1 MAGRIPQHFIDELIA
16 RADIVEVIS
25 ARMPLKKAGR
35 EFKGLCP
42 FHGEKTP
49 SFTVSPGKQ
58 FFHCFGCGA
67 HGTALGFLM
76 EYEHMDFVDAIEAL
90 AGSLGIDVP
99 REEGGPD
106 DKANPDLYSLLARAA
121 DYYWE
126 QMKTSERAKEYLK
139 RRGLE
144 GRIARDFQI
153 GYAPPGWDGLIR
165 VLGGSQARQDSLLEA
180 GMIIRKEDGK
190 EYDRFRDRIM
200 FPIRDSRGRVIAF
213 GGRVLDKGEPK
224 YLNSPE
230 TPVFHKGQELYGLYE
245 ARQALRDIPRL
256 LVVEGYMDVASL
268 AQQGI
273 KYAVATLGT
282 ATTPDHLRRLFRVS
296 NEVIFCFDGDKAGRR
311 AAWRA
316 LENSLGVLRE
326 GRQIRF
332 MFLPEGEDPDTLV
345 SAEGAGAFEKRMTE
359 ALPLSRFLIQELESQ
374 VDALD
379 SVDGRA
385 QLAELARPLLN
396 RIPMGIYRE
405 LMLDELASQVGMTPD
420 RLSGLIFE
428 QTRPQ
433 APAPTRARPP
443 SNLGRS
449 NLVRRAL
456 ELALHYPAAAAT
468 LNVPP
473 ELMRVEKK
481 GISLLASILEECRSS
496 PHITTAG
503 LLERW
508 RDEPQAPHLGKLAGG
523 ELLIDADQAGQ
534 ELQDSL
540 DKLVR
545 EAGPDQRTDWLL
557 KKAGETGLDPGEKQ
571 ELRDLLAQRA
581 MGGEPAK

>member
-1 MAGRIPQHFIDELIA
+1 MAGRIPQHFIDDLIA

-76 EYEHMDFVDAIEAL
+76 EYEHMEFVDAIEAL
-90 AGSLGIDVP
+90 AASLGIEVP
-99 REEGGPD
+99 REEGGPEE
-106 DKANPDLYSLLARAA
+106 KINTDLYSLLARAA

-139 RRGLE
+139 RRGLD
-144 GRIARDFQI
+144 GRTARDFQI
-153 GYAPPGWDGLIR
+153 GYAPPGWDSLIG
-165 VLGGSQARQDSLLEA
+165 VLGGSQGQREALLEA
-180 GMIIRKEDGK
+180 GMIIRKDDGR

-213 GGRVLDKGEPK
+213 GGRVLDQGEPK

-273 KYAVATLGT
+273 RYSVATLGT

-296 NEVIFCFDGDKAGRR
+296 NEVVFCFDGDKAGRR

-316 LENSLGVLRE
+316 LENSLSVLRE

-345 SAEGAGAFEKRMTE
+345 RTEGAGAFEQRMTE
-359 ALPLSRFLIQELESQ
+359 ALPLSRFLIQELENQ

-405 LMLDELASQVGMTPD
+405 LLLDELAGQVGMTPD
-420 RLSGLIFE
+420 RLAGLIYE
-428 QTRPQ
+428 PPKRSPEPSGQKP
-433 APAPTRARPP
+433 RAQ
-443 SNLGRS
+443 LGRS
-449 NLVRRAL
+449 NLVRKAL
-456 ELALHYPAAAAT
+456 ELALHYPAAAAR
-468 LNVPP
+468 LEVPQD
-473 ELMRVEKK
+473 LARVEKK
-481 GISLLASILEECRSS
+481 GISLLASILEDCRSN

-508 RDEPQAPHLGKLAGG
+508 RDEPQAPHLGKLAGA
-523 ELLIDADQAGQ
+523 ELLIDAEQAGR
-534 ELQDSL
+534 ELMDSL
-540 DKLVR
+540 EKLVR
-545 EAGPDQRTDWLL
+545 EAGPEQRTDWLL
-557 KKAGETGLDPGEKQ
+557 NKAGELGLEPEEKQ
-571 ELRDLLAQRA
+571 ELRELLALRA
-581 MGGEPAK
+581 KGDQTPE

>member
-76 EYEHMDFVDAIEAL
+76 EYEHMEFVDAIEAL
-90 AGSLGIDVP
+90 AGSLGIEVP

-106 DKANPDLYSLLARAA
+106 EKAHTDLYGLLAQAA

-126 QMKTSERAKEYLK
+126 QMKTSDRAKEYLK
-139 RRGLE
+139 RRGLD

-153 GYAPPGWDGLIR
+153 GYAPQGWDTLLNH
-165 VLGGSQARQDSLLEA
+165 LGGSASQRDGLLEA
-180 GMIIRKEDGK
+180 GMIIRKDDGR

-213 GGRVLDKGEPK
+213 GGRVLDQGEPK

-230 TPVFHKGQELYGLYE
+230 TPVFHKGQELYGMYE

-256 LVVEGYMDVASL
+256 MVVEGYMDVASL

-273 KYAVATLGT
+273 RYAVATLGT
-282 ATTPDHLRRLFRVS
+282 ATTPDHLRRLFKVT
-296 NEVIFCFDGDKAGRR
+296 NEVVFCFDGDKAGRR

-332 MFLPEGEDPDTLV
+332 MFLPDGEDPDTLV
-345 SAEGAGAFEKRMTE
+345 QKEGAGAFELRLAE

-374 VDALD
+374 VDSLD

-385 QLAELARPLLN
+385 QLAELARPMLN

-405 LMLDELASQVGMTPD
+405 LMLDELASQVGMPPD
-420 RLSGLIFE
+420 RLAALLFDQPKPQPSTAV
-428 QTRPQ
+428 QSRPS
-433 APAPTRARPP
+433 AD
-443 SNLGRS
+443 LGRS

-456 ELALHYPAAAAT
+456 ELALHYPSAAAQLEVSPA
-468 LNVPP
+468 L
-473 ELMRVEKK
+473 LRVEKK
-481 GISLLASILEECRSS
+481 GISLLASILEDCRDN

-508 RDEPQAPHLGKLAGG
+508 REEPEAPHLGKLAGG
-523 ELLIDADQAGQ
+523 ELLIDPEQAAR
-534 ELQDSL
+534 ELSDSL

-557 KKAGETGLDPGEKQ
+557 RKAAETGLEPAEKE
-571 ELRDLLAQRA
+571 ELRDLLALRA
-581 MGGEPAK
+581 KPTPPTK

>member
-1 MAGRIPQHFIDELIA
+1 MAGRIPQHFIDKLIA

-25 ARMPLKKAGR
+25 SRMPLKKAGR

-67 HGTALGFLM
+67 HGTAVGFLM
-76 EYEHMDFVDAIEAL
+76 EYEHMEFVDAIEAL
-90 AGSLGIDVP
+90 AGSLGIEVP
-99 REEGGPD
+99 REDGGPD
-106 DKANPDLYSLLARAA
+106 EKIHTDLYSLLARAA
-121 DYYWE
+121 DFYWE
-126 QMKTSERAKEYLK
+126 QMKTNDRAMEYLK
-139 RRGLE
+139 RRGLD

-153 GYAPPGWDGLIR
+153 GYAPQGWDTLLNL
-165 VLGGSQARQDSLLEA
+165 LGGSSSQRDGLLEA
-180 GMIIRKEDGK
+180 GMIIRKDDGR

-213 GGRVLDKGEPK
+213 GGRVLDQGEPK

-230 TPVFHKGQELYGLYE
+230 TPVFHKGQELYGMYE
-245 ARQALRDIPRL
+245 ARLALRDIPRL

-273 KYAVATLGT
+273 QYAVATLGT
-282 ATTPDHLRRLFRVS
+282 ATTPDHLRRLFKVA
-296 NEVIFCFDGDKAGRR
+296 NEVVFCFDGDKAGRR

-332 MFLPEGEDPDTLV
+332 MFLPDGEDPDSLV
-345 SAEGAGAFEKRMTE
+345 QAEGAGAFEQRLAE

-374 VDALD
+374 VDSLE

-385 QLAELARPLLN
+385 QLAELARPMLN

-405 LMLDELASQVGMTPD
+405 LMLGELAIQVGMSPD
-420 RLSGLIFE
+420 RLAGLIFD
-428 QTRPQ
+428 QPKPQPPSPGHSRPQ
-433 APAPTRARPP
+433 VD
-443 SNLGRS
+443 LGRS

-456 ELALHYPAAAAT
+456 ELSLHYPSAAAQLEVSPA
-468 LNVPP
+468 L
-473 ELMRVEKK
+473 LQVEKK
-481 GISLLASILEECRSS
+481 GISLLASILEDCRDN
-496 PHITTAG
+496 PNITTAG

-508 RDEPQAPHLGKLAGG
+508 REEPEAPHLGKLASG
-523 ELLIDADQAGQ
+523 ELLIDTEQAAR
-534 ELQDSL
+534 ELKDSL

-557 KKAGETGLDPGEKQ
+557 RKAASGLEPAEKQ
-571 ELRDLLAQRA
+571 ELRDLLALRA
-581 MGGEPAK
+581 RPVQSPE

>member
-1 MAGRIPQHFIDELIA
+1 MAGRIPQHFIDDLIA

-25 ARMPLKKAGR
+25 SRMPLKKAGR

-76 EYEHMDFVDAIEAL
+76 EYEHMEFVDAIEAL
-90 AGSLGIDVP
+90 AGSLGIEVP
-99 REEGGPD
+99 REEGGKD
-106 DKANPDLYSLLARAA
+106 EKSNADLYTLLTRAA
-121 DYYWE
+121 DFYWE

-139 RRGLE
+139 QRGLD
-144 GRIARDFQI
+144 GRTARDFNI
-153 GYAPPGWDGLIR
+153 GYAPQGWDTLLNL
-165 VLGGSQARQDSLLEA
+165 LGRSSSDRDGLLES
-180 GMIIRKEDGK
+180 GMIIRKDDGR
-190 EYDRFRDRIM
+190 EYDRFRDRVM

-213 GGRVLDKGEPK
+213 GGRVLDQGEPK

-268 AQQGI
+268 AQKGI
-273 KYAVATLGT
+273 RYAVATLGT
-282 ATTPDHLRRLFRVS
+282 ATTPDHLRRLFRVC
-296 NEVIFCFDGDKAGRR
+296 NEVVFCFDGDKAGLR

-316 LENSLGVLRE
+316 LENSLSVLRE

-345 SAEGAGAFEKRMTE
+345 QSIGAAAFEERLAQ
-359 ALPLSRFLIQELESQ
+359 ALPLSQFLVQELESQ
-374 VDALD
+374 VDSMD

-405 LMLDELASQVGMTPD
+405 LLLDELANHVGMAPE

-433 APAPTRARPP
+433 AKSATPAQQAAT
-443 SNLGRS
+443 LGRS

-456 ELALHYPAAAAT
+456 ELALHYPSAAAT
-468 LNVPP
+468 IEVSPQLK
-473 ELMRVEKK
+473 LVEKK
-481 GISLLASILEECRSS
+481 GISLLSSLLEDCKNNPNIS
-496 PHITTAG
+496 TAG

-508 RDEPQAPHLGKLAGG
+508 REEPEAPHLGKLASG
-523 ELLIDADQAGQ
+523 ELLIDLEAAGM
-534 ELQDSL
+534 ELKHSI

-545 EAGPDQRTDWLL
+545 ESGPDQRTDWLL
-557 KKAGETGLDPGEKQ
+557 KKSSDTGLDPAEKQ
-571 ELRDLLAQRA
+571 ELRELLALRSTSTQVTD
-581 MGGEPAK
+581 

>member
-76 EYEHMDFVDAIEAL
+76 EYEHMEFVDAIEAL
-90 AGSLGIDVP
+90 AGSLGIEVP

-106 DKANPDLYSLLARAA
+106 EKAHTDLYGLLAQAA

-126 QMKTSERAKEYLK
+126 QMKTSDRAKEYLK
-139 RRGLE
+139 RRGLD

-153 GYAPPGWDGLIR
+153 GYAPQGWDTLLNH
-165 VLGGSQARQDSLLEA
+165 LGGSASQRDGLLEA
-180 GMIIRKEDGK
+180 GMIIRKDDGR

-213 GGRVLDKGEPK
+213 GGRVLDQGEPK

-230 TPVFHKGQELYGLYE
+230 TPVFHKGQELYGMYE

-256 LVVEGYMDVASL
+256 MVVEGYMDVASL

-273 KYAVATLGT
+273 RYAVATLGT
-282 ATTPDHLRRLFRVS
+282 ATTPDHLRRLFKVT
-296 NEVIFCFDGDKAGRR
+296 NEVVFCFDGDKAGRR

-332 MFLPEGEDPDTLV
+332 MFLPDGEDPDTLV
-345 SAEGAGAFEKRMTE
+345 QKEGAGAFELRLAE

-374 VDALD
+374 VDSLD

-385 QLAELARPLLN
+385 KLAELARPMLN

-405 LMLDELASQVGMTPD
+405 LMLDELASQVGMPPD
-420 RLSGLIFE
+420 RLAALLFDQPKPQPSTAV
-428 QTRPQ
+428 QSRPS
-433 APAPTRARPP
+433 AD
-443 SNLGRS
+443 LGRS

-456 ELALHYPAAAAT
+456 ELALHYPSAAAQLEVSPA
-468 LNVPP
+468 L
-473 ELMRVEKK
+473 LRVEKK
-481 GISLLASILEECRSS
+481 GISLLASILEDCRGN

-508 RDEPQAPHLGKLAGG
+508 REEPEAPHLGKLAGG
-523 ELLIDADQAGQ
+523 ELLIDPEQAAR
-534 ELQDSL
+534 ELSDSL

-557 KKAGETGLDPGEKQ
+557 RKAAESGLEPAEKE
-571 ELRDLLAQRA
+571 ELRDLLALRA
-581 MGGEPAK
+581 KPTPPIK

>member
-1 MAGRIPQHFIDELIA
+1 MAGRIPQHFIDDLIA

-25 ARMPLKKAGR
+25 SRMPLKKAGR

-76 EYEHMDFVDAIEAL
+76 EYEHMEFVDAIEAL
-90 AGSLGIDVP
+90 AGSLGIEVP
-99 REEGGPD
+99 REEGGKD
-106 DKANPDLYSLLARAA
+106 ERSNADLYALLERAA
-121 DYYWE
+121 DFYWE
-126 QMKTSERAKEYLK
+126 QMKTSERAKEYLQQ
-139 RRGLE
+139 RGLD
-144 GRIARDFQI
+144 GRTARDFKI
-153 GYAPPGWDGLIR
+153 GYAPQGWDTLLNL
-165 VLGGSQARQDSLLEA
+165 LGKSSAERDGLLES
-180 GMIIRKEDGK
+180 GMIIRKDDGR

-213 GGRVLDKGEPK
+213 GGRVLDQGEPK

-273 KYAVATLGT
+273 RYAVATLGT
-282 ATTPDHLRRLFRVS
+282 ATTPDHLRRLFRVC
-296 NEVIFCFDGDKAGRR
+296 NEVVFCFDGDKAGLR

-316 LENSLGVLRE
+316 LENSLSVLRE

-345 SAEGAGAFEKRMTE
+345 QSIGAGAFEERLGQAM
-359 ALPLSRFLIQELESQ
+359 PLSRFLIQELESQ
-374 VDALD
+374 VDSMD

-385 QLAELARPLLN
+385 HLAELARPLLN

-405 LMLDELASQVGMTPD
+405 LLLDELANHVGMAPE
-420 RLSGLIFE
+420 RLSGLIFD
-428 QTRPQ
+428 QSRPQ
-433 APAPTRARPP
+433 AKAATPTNQAA
-443 SNLGRS
+443 SLGRS

-456 ELALHYPAAAAT
+456 ELALHYPSAAAA
-468 LNVPP
+468 LEVPP
-473 ELMRVEKK
+473 QLQLVEKK
-481 GISLLASILEECRSS
+481 GISLLSSLLEDCRNNPNIS
-496 PHITTAG
+496 TAG

-508 RDEPQAPHLGKLAGG
+508 REEPEAPHLGKLASG
-523 ELLIDADQAGQ
+523 ELLIDLEAAKM
-534 ELQDSL
+534 ELKDSL

-545 EAGPDQRTDWLL
+545 ESGPDQRTDWLL
-557 KKAGETGLDPGEKQ
+557 KKASDTGLDTAEKQ
-571 ELRDLLAQRA
+571 ELRELLALRSTRNQA
-581 MGGEPAK
+581 ND

>member
-25 ARMPLKKAGR
+25 SRMPLKKAGR

-76 EYEHMDFVDAIEAL
+76 EYDHMEFVDAIEAL
-90 AGSLGIDVP
+90 AGSLGIEVP

-106 DKANPDLYSLLARAA
+106 EKTHSDLYGLLGRAA

-126 QMKTSERAKEYLK
+126 QMKTSDRAREYLK
-139 RRGLE
+139 RRGLD

-153 GYAPPGWDGLIR
+153 GYAPQGWDTLLNL
-165 VLGGSQARQDSLLEA
+165 LGGSSSQRDGLLEA
-180 GMIIRKEDGK
+180 GMIIRKDDGR

-213 GGRVLDKGEPK
+213 GGRVLDQGEPK

-230 TPVFHKGQELYGLYE
+230 TPVFHKGQELYGMYE

-273 KYAVATLGT
+273 QYAVATLGT
-282 ATTPDHLRRLFRVS
+282 ATTPDHLRRLFKVT
-296 NEVIFCFDGDKAGRR
+296 NEVVFCFDGDKAGRR

-332 MFLPEGEDPDTLV
+332 MFLPDGEDPDTLV
-345 SAEGAGAFEKRMTE
+345 QAEGAGAFELRLAE

-374 VDALD
+374 VDSLD

-385 QLAELARPLLN
+385 QLAELARPMLN

-405 LMLDELASQVGMTPD
+405 LMLDELAGQVGMSSD
-420 RLSGLIFE
+420 RLAALVFDQPKPKPSTTIHS
-428 QTRPQ
+428 RPT
-433 APAPTRARPP
+433 AD
-443 SNLGRS
+443 LGRS
-449 NLVRRAL
+449 SLVRRAL
-456 ELALHYPAAAAT
+456 ELSLHYPSAAAQLEVSPA
-468 LNVPP
+468 L
-473 ELMRVEKK
+473 LRVEKK
-481 GISLLASILEECRSS
+481 GISLLASILEDCRDN

-508 RDEPQAPHLGKLAGG
+508 REEPEAPHLGKLAGG
-523 ELLIDADQAGQ
+523 ELLIDPEQAIR

-557 KKAGETGLDPGEKQ
+557 RKAAESGLESAEKQ
-571 ELRDLLAQRA
+571 ELRDLLALRA
-581 MGGEPAK
+581 KPARPTE

>member
-1 MAGRIPQHFIDELIA
+1 MAGRIPQHFIDDLIA

-25 ARMPLKKAGR
+25 SRMPLKKAGR

-76 EYEHMDFVDAIEAL
+76 EYEHMEFVDAIEAL
-90 AGSLGIDVP
+90 AGSLGIEVP
-99 REEGGPD
+99 REEGGKD
-106 DKANPDLYSLLARAA
+106 EKSNADLYTLLTRAA
-121 DYYWE
+121 DFYWE

-139 RRGLE
+139 QRGLD
-144 GRIARDFQI
+144 GRTARDFNI
-153 GYAPPGWDGLIR
+153 GYAPQGWDTLLNL
-165 VLGGSQARQDSLLEA
+165 LGRSSSDRDGLLES
-180 GMIIRKEDGK
+180 GMIIRKDDGR
-190 EYDRFRDRIM
+190 EYDRFRDRVM

-213 GGRVLDKGEPK
+213 GGRVLDQGEPK

-268 AQQGI
+268 AQKGI
-273 KYAVATLGT
+273 RYAVATLGT
-282 ATTPDHLRRLFRVS
+282 ATTPDHLRRLFRVC
-296 NEVIFCFDGDKAGRR
+296 NEVVFCFDGDKAGLR

-316 LENSLGVLRE
+316 LENSLSVLRE

-345 SAEGAGAFEKRMTE
+345 QSIGAAAFEERLAQ
-359 ALPLSRFLIQELESQ
+359 ALPLSQFLVQELESQ
-374 VDALD
+374 VDSMD

-405 LMLDELASQVGMTPD
+405 LLLDELANHVGMAPE

-433 APAPTRARPP
+433 AKSATPVQQAAT
-443 SNLGRS
+443 LGRS

-456 ELALHYPAAAAT
+456 ELALHYPSAAAT
-468 LNVPP
+468 IEVSPQLK
-473 ELMRVEKK
+473 LVEKK
-481 GISLLASILEECRSS
+481 GISLLSSLLEDCKNNPNIS
-496 PHITTAG
+496 TAG

-508 RDEPQAPHLGKLAGG
+508 REEPEAPHLGKLASG
-523 ELLIDADQAGQ
+523 ELLIDLDAAKM
-534 ELQDSL
+534 ELKDSL

-545 EAGPDQRTDWLL
+545 ESGPDQRTDWLL
-557 KKAGETGLDPGEKQ
+557 KKASDTGLDPAEKQ
-571 ELRDLLAQRA
+571 ELRELLALRSTSTQVTD
-581 MGGEPAK
+581 

>member
-1 MAGRIPQHFIDELIA
+1 MAGRIPQHFIDDLIA

-25 ARMPLKKAGR
+25 SRMPLKKAGR

-76 EYEHMDFVDAIEAL
+76 EYEHMEFVDAIEAL
-90 AGSLGIDVP
+90 AGSLGIEVP
-99 REEGGPD
+99 REEGGKD
-106 DKANPDLYSLLARAA
+106 ERSNADLYTLLERAA
-121 DYYWE
+121 DFYWE
-126 QMKTSERAKEYLK
+126 QMKTSERAKEYLQQ
-139 RRGLE
+139 RGLD
-144 GRIARDFQI
+144 GRTARDFKI
-153 GYAPPGWDGLIR
+153 GYAPQGWDTLLNL
-165 VLGGSQARQDSLLEA
+165 LGKSSAERDGLLES
-180 GMIIRKEDGK
+180 GMIIRKDDGR

-213 GGRVLDKGEPK
+213 GGRVLDQGEPK

-273 KYAVATLGT
+273 RYAVATLGT
-282 ATTPDHLRRLFRVS
+282 ATTPDHLRRLFRVC
-296 NEVIFCFDGDKAGRR
+296 NEVVFCFDGDKAGMR

-316 LENSLGVLRE
+316 LENSLSVLRE

-345 SAEGAGAFEKRMTE
+345 QSIGAGAFEERLGQAM
-359 ALPLSRFLIQELESQ
+359 PLSRFLIQELESQ
-374 VDALD
+374 VDSMD

-385 QLAELARPLLN
+385 HLAELARPLLN

-405 LMLDELASQVGMTPD
+405 LLLDELANHVGMAPE
-420 RLSGLIFE
+420 RLSGLIFD
-428 QTRPQ
+428 QSRPQ
-433 APAPTRARPP
+433 AKAATPTNQAA
-443 SNLGRS
+443 SLGRS

-456 ELALHYPAAAAT
+456 ELALHYPSAAAA
-468 LNVPP
+468 LEVPP
-473 ELMRVEKK
+473 QLQLVEKK
-481 GISLLASILEECRSS
+481 GISLLSSLLEDCRNNPNIS
-496 PHITTAG
+496 TAG

-508 RDEPQAPHLGKLAGG
+508 REEPEAPHLGKLASG
-523 ELLIDADQAGQ
+523 ELLIDLEAAKM
-534 ELQDSL
+534 ELKDSL

-545 EAGPDQRTDWLL
+545 ESGPDQRTDWLL
-557 KKAGETGLDPGEKQ
+557 KKASDTGLDPAEKQ
-571 ELRDLLAQRA
+571 ELRELLALRSTRNQA
-581 MGGEPAK
+581 ND

>member
-1 MAGRIPQHFIDELIA
+1 MAGRIPQHFIDDLIA

-25 ARMPLKKAGR
+25 SRMPLKKAGR

-76 EYEHMDFVDAIEAL
+76 EYEHMEFVDAIEAL
-90 AGSLGIDVP
+90 AGSLGIEVP
-99 REEGGPD
+99 REEGGKD
-106 DKANPDLYSLLARAA
+106 ERSNADLYMLLERAA
-121 DYYWE
+121 DFYWE
-126 QMKTSERAKEYLK
+126 QMKTSERAKEYLQQ
-139 RRGLE
+139 RGLD
-144 GRIARDFQI
+144 GRTARDFKI
-153 GYAPPGWDGLIR
+153 GYAPQGWDTLLNL
-165 VLGGSQARQDSLLEA
+165 LGKSSVERDGLLES
-180 GMIIRKEDGK
+180 GMIIRKDDGR

-213 GGRVLDKGEPK
+213 GGRVLDQGEPK

-273 KYAVATLGT
+273 RYAVATLGT
-282 ATTPDHLRRLFRVS
+282 ATTPDHLRRLFRVC
-296 NEVIFCFDGDKAGRR
+296 NEVVFCFDGDKAGMR

-316 LENSLGVLRE
+316 LENSLSVLRE

-345 SAEGAGAFEKRMTE
+345 QSIGAGAFEERLGE
-359 ALPLSRFLIQELESQ
+359 AMPLSRFLIQELESQ
-374 VDALD
+374 VDSMD

-385 QLAELARPLLN
+385 HLAELARPLLN

-405 LMLDELASQVGMTPD
+405 LLLDELANHVGMAPE
-420 RLSGLIFE
+420 RLSGLIFD
-428 QTRPQ
+428 QSRPQ
-433 APAPTRARPP
+433 AKSAAPTNQAA
-443 SNLGRS
+443 SLGRS

-456 ELALHYPAAAAT
+456 ELALHYPGAAAA
-468 LNVPP
+468 LEVQPQ
-473 ELMRVEKK
+473 LQLVEKK
-481 GISLLASILEECRSS
+481 GISLLSSLLEDCRNNPNIS
-496 PHITTAG
+496 TAG

-508 RDEPQAPHLGKLAGG
+508 REEPEAPHLGKLASG
-523 ELLIDADQAGQ
+523 ELLIDLEAAKM
-534 ELQDSL
+534 ELKDSL
-540 DKLVR
+540 NKLVR
-545 EAGPDQRTDWLL
+545 ESGPDQRTDWLL
-557 KKAGETGLDPGEKQ
+557 KKASDTGLDPAEKQ
-571 ELRDLLAQRA
+571 ELRELLALRSTRNQA
-581 MGGEPAK
+581 DD

>member
-1 MAGRIPQHFIDELIA
+1 MAGRIPQHFIDDLIA

-25 ARMPLKKAGR
+25 SRMPLKKAGR

-76 EYEHMDFVDAIEAL
+76 EYEHMEFVDAIEAL
-90 AGSLGIDVP
+90 AGSLGIEVP
-99 REEGGPD
+99 REEGGKD
-106 DKANPDLYSLLARAA
+106 EKSNADLYTLLTRAA
-121 DYYWE
+121 DFYWE

-139 RRGLE
+139 RRGLD
-144 GRIARDFQI
+144 GRTARDFNI
-153 GYAPPGWDGLIR
+153 GYAPQGWDTLLNL
-165 VLGGSQARQDSLLEA
+165 LGRSGSDRDGLLES
-180 GMIIRKEDGK
+180 GMIIRKDDGR

-213 GGRVLDKGEPK
+213 GGRVLDQGEPK

-273 KYAVATLGT
+273 RYAVATLGT
-282 ATTPDHLRRLFRVS
+282 ATTPEHLRRLFRVS
-296 NEVIFCFDGDKAGRR
+296 NEVVFCFDGDKAGLR

-316 LENSLGVLRE
+316 LENSLSVLRE

-345 SAEGAGAFEKRMTE
+345 QSIGAGAFEQRLGQAM
-359 ALPLSRFLIQELESQ
+359 PLSQFLIQELESQ
-374 VDALD
+374 VDSLD

-385 QLAELARPLLN
+385 HLAELARPLLN

-405 LMLDELASQVGMTPD
+405 LLLDELANHVGMAPE

-428 QTRPQ
+428 QSRPQ
-433 APAPTRARPP
+433 AKPAAPAHQSAT
-443 SNLGRS
+443 LGRS

-456 ELALHYPAAAAT
+456 ELALHYPGAAAT
-468 LNVPP
+468 QDVPP
-473 ELMRVEKK
+473 QLKLVEKK
-481 GISLLASILEECRSS
+481 GISLLSSLLEDCKNNPNIS
-496 PHITTAG
+496 TAG

-508 RDEPQAPHLGKLAGG
+508 REEPEAPHLGKLASG
-523 ELLIDADQAGQ
+523 ELLIDQDAARM
-534 ELQDSL
+534 ELKDSL

-557 KKAGETGLDPGEKQ
+557 KKASGTGLDPAEKQ
-571 ELRDLLAQRA
+571 ELRELLALRSNQNQA
-581 MGGEPAK
+581 TD